1 MNVFDELSARGLI
14 EQTTDGEKIRELLG
28 SEKVTFYIGFDPT
41 ADSLHV
47 GHFMQLV
54 IMRRMQKAGHRPIAI
69 LGGGTT
75 MVGDPTGKTDMRKM
89 MTKET
94 IAHNAE
100 QFKKQMSKFVDF
112 SDGKALM
119 VNNADWLLNLNYV
132 DFLRDVGVHF
142 SVNKML
148 AAECFKT
155 RLERGLS
162 FIEFNYMLMQSYDF
176 YRLFCDYGCK
186 MELGGNDQ
194 WANIIGGVE
203 LVRKKA
209 SEEVYGM
216 TFTLLTNKEGKKMG
230 KTENG
235 AVWLDPEKTSPYD
248 FFQYWRNVDDADV
261 TRCLR
266 LLTDIPLETIE
277 EFDKQGGEAMNKA
290 KELLAFELTST
301 VHSTEEAQKALD
313 TAKALFSGG
322 GDKSNMPT
330 TELSSKDLKDGGID
344 VLDLLIK
351 CSLASSRGEGRRL
364 VEQGGVSIDDVKVTD
379 GFTVIS
385 ADKLSGE
392 GIVIKKG
399 KKIFQR
405 AYIK

>member
-1 MNVFDELSARGLI
+1 MNVYDELAARGLI

-75 MVGDPTGKTDMRKM
+75 MVGDPTGKADMRKM

-119 VNNADWLLNLNYV
+119 VNNADWLLNLNYI

-162 FIEFNYMLMQSYDF
+162 FIEFNYMD
-176 YRLFCDYGCK
+176 
-186 MELGGNDQ
+186 
-194 WANIIGGVE
+194 
-203 LVRKKA
+203 
-209 SEEVYGM
+209 
-216 TFTLLTNKEGKKMG
+216 TNCI
-230 KTENG
+230 
-235 AVWLDPEKTSPYD
+235 WSHY
-248 FFQYWRNVDDADV
+248 
-261 TRCLR
+261 
-266 LLTDIPLETIE
+266 
-277 EFDKQGGEAMNKA
+277 
-290 KELLAFELTST
+290 
-301 VHSTEEAQKALD
+301 
-313 TAKALFSGG
+313 
-322 GDKSNMPT
+322 
-330 TELSSKDLKDGGID
+330 LS
-344 VLDLLIK
+344 
-351 CSLASSRGEGRRL
+351 
-364 VEQGGVSIDDVKVTD
+364 GVS
-379 GFTVIS
+379 
-385 ADKLSGE
+385 
-392 GIVIKKG
+392 KK
-399 KKIFQR
+399 
-405 AYIK
+405 